1 MVSYFTI
8 AIVSA
13 WILGVF
19 YPLAGLMVLIG
30 FRISRPAIQTRTFN
44 NIQRVFAVVFFGMGL
59 HYLHLGYFGAI
70 HGILP
75 SQESLI
81 SCVANTSQVIA
92 LPTVLLIALYVRFKT
107 GPIE

>member
-8 AIVSA
+8 AIVSS

-19 YPLAGLMVLIG
+19 YPLAGFMVLIG
-30 FRISRPAIQTRTFN
+30 FRISRPAIQRSTYH
-44 NIQRVFAVVFFGMGL
+44 NIQRLFAAVFFGLGL

-75 SQESLI
+75 SQESFI
-81 SCVANTSQVIA
+81 SCVANLSQVLA
-92 LPTVLLIALYVRFKT
+92 LPLVLFIALYVRFKT
-107 GPIE
+107 GPLE